1 MIRGEVVVFV
11 FICLGV
17 TVSDMRNKL
26 MVADSLHRE
35 QLLQTVIAKNLVR
48 PTHNIICSNNY

>member
-1 MIRGEVVVFV
+1 MFV

-26 MVADSLHRE
+26 MVADSSHRE

-48 PTHNIICSNNY
+48 PTHNIIRSNNYYDMNS